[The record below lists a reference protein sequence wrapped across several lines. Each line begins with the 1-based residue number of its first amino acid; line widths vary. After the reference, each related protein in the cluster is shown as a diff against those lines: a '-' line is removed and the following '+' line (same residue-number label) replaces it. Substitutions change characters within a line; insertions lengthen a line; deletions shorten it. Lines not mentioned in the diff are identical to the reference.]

1 MYRQNDG
8 EGKGMKNRHDRRLE
22 GDLRASRPEPRADF
36 AQALSTSV
44 RSRKA
49 SERTGGRFGLAVA
62 LAGLIVVAV
71 ASFGGISYASS
82 KKQGQPSHVWI
93 VQKGNSAAAAQ
104 YCPPDCTTTTTTTEV
119 APIQKTVKP
128 KPVTPATGTEGAAAV
143 KGQAAAPKV
152 SSSQLPFTGLALWV
166 PLAIGLLLVAFGLGL
181 RTRARRRDDVAH

>member
-1 MYRQNDG
+1 
-8 EGKGMKNRHDRRLE
+8 MKNRHDRRLE

-36 AQALSTSV
+36 AQALGTSV

-49 SERTGGRFGLAVA
+49 SERTGGRFGLAIA
-62 LAGLIVVAV
+62 LAGLVVVAV
-71 ASFGGISYASS
+71 ASFGGISYAAT
-82 KKQGQPSHVWI
+82 KKQGKPNHVWI
-93 VQKGNSAAAAQ
+93 VQNGKNAAAAQ
-104 YCPPDCTTTTTTTEV
+104 YDTLSTTTTTEAV
-119 APIQKTVKP
+119 APIQKTLKP

>member
-1 MYRQNDG
+1 
-8 EGKGMKNRHDRRLE
+8 MKNRHDRRLE

-36 AQALSTSV
+36 AEALSTSV

-71 ASFGGISYASS
+71 ASFGGISYAATE
-82 KKQGQPSHVWI
+82 KPSHVWI
-93 VQKGNSAAAAQ
+93 VQNGKSAAAAQ
-104 YCPPDCTTTTTTTEV
+104 YDTLSTTTTTTTEAV
-119 APIQKTVKP
+119 APIQKTLKP